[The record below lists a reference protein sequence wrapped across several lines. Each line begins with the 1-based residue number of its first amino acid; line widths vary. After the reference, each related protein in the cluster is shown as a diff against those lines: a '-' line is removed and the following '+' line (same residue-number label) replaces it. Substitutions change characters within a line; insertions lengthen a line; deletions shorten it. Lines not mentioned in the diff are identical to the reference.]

1 MREARFF
8 RGLESKLRG
17 QVDIM
22 VRACDEYVVVWLTI
36 CLCGRPSRRST
47 MMMCLICALLLGICE
62 SSESL
67 TLNEKTKCILSLD
80 ENLHACTYLHLQI
93 YIN

>member
-22 VRACDEYVVVWLTI
+22 VRACDEYVVVWLTV

-47 MMMCLICALLLGICE
+47 MMMCLICPLLLGICE
-62 SSESL
+62 QREPDA
-67 TLNEKTKCILSLD
+67 EKTKCILSLD